1 MIERSVYMISDGT
14 ALTVESLGSSLL
26 TQFESIKFVTQ
37 VFPFIDS
44 IEKAEYVCNK
54 ISLDYENTNV
64 KPLVFMTLVDPK
76 VSDLIRHTN
85 ACVFDFF
92 ESFLLQIEEELK
104 VHASDVAG
112 RAHAVSSNEKYNLRI
127 DAVNYALAFDDGMK
141 INGYDKADTILIG
154 VSRCGKTP
162 SCLYMAL
169 QFGVFA
175 ANYPLTD
182 DILKS
187 CKLPDILRPYKHKLF
202 GLTIDPQ
209 RLSNIRQERRPD
221 TQYSSLAQCR
231 REISDVEMMYKMER
245 IPYINSTTFSIE
257 EISTKIMSVAQ
268 LKRKI

>member
-14 ALTVESLGSSLL
+14 ALTVESLGNSLL
-26 TQFESIKFVTQ
+26 TQFESVKFVTH
-37 VFPFIDS
+37 VYPFIDS
-44 IEKAEYVCNK
+44 IEKAEYVCRN
-54 ISLDYENTNV
+54 IANDYENTNL

-76 VSDLIRHTN
+76 ISDIIRNTDS
-85 ACVFDFF
+85 CVFDFF
-92 ESFLLQIEEELK
+92 ESFLSQIEKELN

-112 RAHAVSSNEKYNLRI
+112 RAHAVSSSEKYNLRI
-127 DAVNYALAFDDGMK
+127 DAVNYALNFDDGIK
-141 INGYDKADTILIG
+141 LEGYDKADIILVG

-182 DILKS
+182 DSLKNCS
-187 CKLPDILRPYKHKLF
+187 LPEALRPYKHKLF
-202 GLTIDPQ
+202 GLTIEPQ
-209 RLSNIRQERRPD
+209 RLSNIREERRPN

-231 REISDVEMMYKMER
+231 REVGDVEIMYKSER

-257 EISTKIMSVAQ
+257 EIATKIMSVAQ

>member
-1 MIERSVYMISDGT
+1 MIDRNVYMISDGT

-26 TQFESIKFVTQ
+26 TQFEQVNFNTF

-44 IEKAEYVCNK
+44 MEKAENVCNK
-54 ISLDYENTNV
+54 ISQDYANSHV

-76 VSDLIRHTN
+76 ISDLIRNTN

-92 ESFLLQIEEELK
+92 ESFLIKIEEELQ
-104 VHASDVAG
+104 VNASDIAG
-112 RAHAVSSNEKYNLRI
+112 RAHGVSSKEKYNLRI

-141 INGYDKADTILIG
+141 LEGYNIADIILIG

-182 DILKS
+182 DVLTDCIL
-187 CKLPDILRPYKHKLF
+187 PEVLRPYKHKLF

-209 RLSNIRQERRPD
+209 RLSNIREERRPN
-221 TQYSSLAQCR
+221 TQYSSLLQCR
-231 REISDVEMMYKMER
+231 REVNDVEKMYKYER

-257 EISTKIMSVAQ
+257 EIATKIMSLAQ

>member
-1 MIERSVYMISDGT
+1 MVERSVYMISDGT

-26 TQFESIKFVTQ
+26 TQFESIKFVTN
-37 VFPFIDS
+37 VLPFIDS
-44 IEKAEYVCNK
+44 IGKAENVCK
-54 ISLDYENTNV
+54 IISDDYQSTNL

-76 VSDLIRHTN
+76 ISDVIRKSR

-92 ESFLLQIEEELK
+92 ESFLPQIESELK
-104 VHASDVAG
+104 MHASDVAG
-112 RAHAVSSNEKYNLRI
+112 RAHAVASNEKYNLRI
-127 DAVNYALAFDDGMK
+127 DAVNYALAFDDGLK
-141 INGYDKADTILIG
+141 LNGYDKADIILIG

-182 DILKS
+182 DSLKN
-187 CKLPDILRPYKHKLF
+187 CMLPDILRPYKHKIF
-202 GLTIDPQ
+202 GLTIDPE
-209 RLSNIRQERRPD
+209 RLSNIREERRPN
-221 TQYSSLAQCR
+221 TQYSSIAQCR
-231 REISDVEMMYKMER
+231 REVNDVEMMYKYEK

-257 EISTKIMSVAQ
+257 EITTKIMAVAE

>member
-1 MIERSVYMISDGT
+1 MVGRSIYMISDGT
-14 ALTVESLGSSLL
+14 ALTVESLGNSLL
-26 TQFESIKFVTQ
+26 TQFESVKFVTH
-37 VFPFIDS
+37 VYPFIDS
-44 IEKAEYVCNK
+44 IEKAEMICKY
-54 ISLDYENTNV
+54 IEEDYESTNL
-64 KPLVFMTLVDPK
+64 KPIVFMTLVNPK
-76 VSDLIRHTN
+76 ISDLIRNTG

-92 ESFLLQIEEELK
+92 ESFLPQIEKELN

-112 RAHAVSSNEKYNLRI
+112 RAHAVSSSEKYNLRI
-127 DAVNYALAFDDGMK
+127 DAVNYALTFDDGIK
-141 INGYDKADTILIG
+141 LDGYDKADIILIG

-182 DILKS
+182 DSLS
-187 CKLPDILRPYKHKLF
+187 NCKLPDILRPYKNKLF

-209 RLSNIRQERRPD
+209 RLSNIREERRPK
-221 TQYSSLAQCR
+221 TKYSSLTQCR
-231 REISDVEMMYKMER
+231 REVSDVEMMYNSER

-257 EISTKIMSVAQ
+257 EITTKIMSLSQ

>member
-1 MIERSVYMISDGT
+1 MVERSVYMISDGT

-26 TQFESIKFVTQ
+26 TQFESVKFVTY
-37 VFPFIDS
+37 VLPFIDS
-44 IEKAEYVCNK
+44 IEKAENVCKTIAN
-54 ISLDYENTNV
+54 DYENTNL

-76 VSDLIRHTN
+76 ISDMIRSTS

-92 ESFLLQIEEELK
+92 ESFLAQIEKELQ
-104 VHASDVAG
+104 VHASDVPG

-127 DAVNYALAFDDGMK
+127 DAVNYALTFDDGMK
-141 INGYDKADTILIG
+141 LDGYDKADTILIG

-182 DILKS
+182 DSLKN
-187 CKLPDILRPYKHKLF
+187 CRLPEVLRLYKHKIF
-202 GLTIDPQ
+202 GLTIDPE
-209 RLSNIRQERRPD
+209 RLSNIREERRPN

-231 REISDVEMMYKMER
+231 REVSDVEMMYKLER

-257 EISTKIMSVAQ
+257 EIATKIMSVAH
-268 LKRKI
+268 LS

>member
-1 MIERSVYMISDGT
+1 MISDGT
-14 ALTVESLGSSLL
+14 ALTVESLGNSLL
-26 TQFESIKFVTQ
+26 TQFESVKFITQ

-44 IEKAEYVCNK
+44 LEKAEDLCKK
-54 ISLDYENTNV
+54 IVADYENNNL

-76 VSDLIRHTN
+76 IADLVRATG

-92 ESFLLQIEEELK
+92 ESFLAKIEKELN
-104 VHASDVAG
+104 VNASDIAG
-112 RAHAVSSNEKYNLRI
+112 RAHAVSSSEKYNLRI
-127 DAVNYALAFDDGMK
+127 DAVNYALTFDDGMK
-141 INGYDKADTILIG
+141 LNGYDRADIILIG

-182 DILKS
+182 ESLS
-187 CKLPDILRPYKHKLF
+187 NCKLPDILRSYKHKLF

-209 RLSNIRQERRPD
+209 RLSDIREERRPN
-221 TQYSSLAQCR
+221 TQYSSIAQCR
-231 REISDVEMMYKMER
+231 REVRDVETMYKNER

-257 EISTKIMSVAQ
+257 EITTKIMSVAQ